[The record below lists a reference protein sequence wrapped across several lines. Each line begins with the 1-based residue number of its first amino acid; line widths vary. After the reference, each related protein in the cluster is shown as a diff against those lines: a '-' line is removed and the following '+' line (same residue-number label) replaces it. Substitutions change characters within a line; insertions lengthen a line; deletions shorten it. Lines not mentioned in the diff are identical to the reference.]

1 MVNRKLLILIV
12 MILCSFSC
20 NKRTEKTQRT
30 VTYQEKVD
38 SVDTSKICK
47 NKEDKSN
54 NNSYNVI
61 PKDRRI
67 SNTLKS
73 KDVSKVKT
81 IPKDVVDLNDYLSE
95 PGDGTDWNYT
105 EIDDE
110 QKSHLD
116 SLGIYWDNKTGYWRK
131 RK

>member
-1 MVNRKLLILIV
+1 
-12 MILCSFSC
+12 MILCLSSC
-20 NKRTEKTQRT
+20 NKKLDKIQRT

-38 SVDTSKICK
+38 SVDTSKICGDK
-47 NKEDKSN
+47 ENKFRS
-54 NNSYNVI
+54 NSYNI
-61 PKDRRI
+61 ITKARRI
-67 SNTLKS
+67 QSISKS
-73 KDVSKVKT
+73 KNVNRIKI

-116 SLGIYWDNKTGYWRK
+116 SLGIYWDSKTGYWRK

>member
-1 MVNRKLLILIV
+1 MVNYKSLILIG
-12 MILCSFSC
+12 IIFCLSSC
-20 NKRTEKTQRT
+20 NKKLDKIQRT
-30 VTYQEKVD
+30 ITHQEKVD
-38 SVDTSKICK
+38 NVDTSKICEK
-47 NKEDKSN
+47 DKSTKD
-54 NNSYNVI
+54 SYNI
-61 PKDRRI
+61 PKVRRI
-67 SNTLKS
+67 QSVSKS
-73 KDVSKVKT
+73 KVVSKVKK

-116 SLGIYWDNKTGYWRK
+116 SLGIYWDSKTGYWRK

>member
-1 MVNRKLLILIV
+1 MVNYKSLILIG
-12 MILCSFSC
+12 MILCLSSC
-20 NKRTEKTQRT
+20 NKKLDKIQRT

-38 SVDTSKICK
+38 SVDTSKICGDK
-47 NKEDKSN
+47 ENKFRS
-54 NNSYNVI
+54 NSYNI
-61 PKDRRI
+61 ITKARRI
-67 SNTLKS
+67 QSISKS
-73 KDVSKVKT
+73 KNVNRIKI

-116 SLGIYWDNKTGYWRK
+116 SLGIYWDSKTGYWRK